1 MRKCE
6 ILSKKDRQDTRCDI
20 KIQEPRTRYTCR
32 LGDVEMSGNVLSK
45 REIVLPKYIAENLG
59 AGDNVRVIKD
69 AYHDLGDYAY
79 LCNNGIVFVQ
89 KPRDDTK
96 QSYRDYFLRIP
107 GLLNGKIDRIALYF
121 ALIQECHRRNLDTS
135 LLAWRNLQKI
145 CQDNQNPG
153 R

>member
-1 MRKCE
+1 ME
-6 ILSKKDRQDTRCDI
+6 ERCTG
-20 KIQEPRTRYTCR
+20 KYEATIQGTRYQTYSSACAGR
-32 LGDVEMSGNVLSK
+32 GK
-45 REIVLPKYIAENLG
+45 RRPEWNIFLPKDVADTLKV
-59 AGDNVRVIKD
+59 GDNIRVIKD
-69 AYHDLGDYAY
+69 AYHDWFDYAY

-96 QSYRDYFLRIP
+96 QSYRDYFLRLP
-107 GLLNGKIDRIALYF
+107 GLLNGKIDRIAFCF